1 MPLHDAGGRETRLF
15 LMIQNDLRGLAHPI
29 DDLNLLPGNPRRGNV
44 EAVARSLEAFGQRKP
59 VVARRS
65 DRVVIAGN
73 HTLQAAQSLGWSEI
87 AVVWVDDDETMSK
100 AFALADNRTAELGDY
115 DQQALADLIQDVGSV
130 DPELL
135 VASGWSEDAVA
146 ELVAAL
152 EPEVL
157 PVVGD
162 PDEVPVEVV
171 AKSVLGDVWLLGPHR
186 VMCGDSTSPTDVDRL
201 MAGEQADMVWTD
213 PPYGVAIVGGTKDAL
228 TIQNDDLGIAELQ
241 SFLSDSLGNACDQT
255 KPGGC
260 WYVAAPS
267 KSIVHAFGVVLTEL
281 KIWRH
286 TIVWVKDSLVMGRG
300 DYHYRHESIF
310 YGWKPGAA
318 HHEPPDRKQDTVW
331 EFPRPRKNKEHPT
344 MKPVELIERAINNS
358 SAKKDIILDP
368 FGGSGSTLIAAHQTN
383 RVAYLMELDPKYVDV
398 ICARFQKVTGIK
410 PVAEATG
417 REHDFLNA

>member
-1 MPLHDAGGRETRLF
+1 MPLHDARGSETRLF
-15 LMIQNDLRGLAHPI
+15 PMIQNDLRGLAYPI

-73 HTLQAAQSLGWSEI
+73 HTLQAARSLGWVEV

-135 VASGWSEDAVA
+135 VASGWSDEAVA

-162 PDEVPVEVV
+162 VDEVPVEVV
-171 AKSVLGDVWLLGPHR
+171 AKSVPGDVWLLGLHR
-186 VMCGDSTSPTDVDRL
+186 VMCGDSTSPTDLERL
-201 MAGEQADMVWTD
+201 MSGVIPEMVFAD
-213 PPYGVAIVGGTKDAL
+213 PPYGISHSGKGISSLAKNGKVIKGNNFGEIMGDGDVQVAVNAFTTCSLQYPNASMIWWGANYYPSALPNGHGWIVWDKERVGDVFSGAELAFVNGGVRVDVFRHMWH
-228 TIQNDDLGIAELQ
+228 GIAKASEV
-241 SFLSDSLGNACDQT
+241 GE
-255 KPGGC
+255 KR
-260 WYVAAPS
+260 V
-267 KSIVHAFGVVLTEL
+267 
-281 KIWRH
+281 
-286 TIVWVKDSLVMGRG
+286 
-300 DYHYRHESIF
+300 
-310 YGWKPGAA
+310 
-318 HHEPPDRKQDTVW
+318 
-331 EFPRPRKNKEHPT
+331 HPT
-344 MKPVELIERAINNS
+344 QKPVAL
-358 SAKKDIILDP
+358 AKWCFDAHGNPKTILDP
-368 FGGSGSTLIAAHQTN
+368 FGGSGSTLIAAHQSN